1 MVKEASC
8 VDLVTE
14 LLILG
19 SDMENR
25 QSLLHTV
32 TCNAVTFISCQVL
45 ISQDAMLVSQALV
58 YGC

>member
-1 MVKEASC
+1 